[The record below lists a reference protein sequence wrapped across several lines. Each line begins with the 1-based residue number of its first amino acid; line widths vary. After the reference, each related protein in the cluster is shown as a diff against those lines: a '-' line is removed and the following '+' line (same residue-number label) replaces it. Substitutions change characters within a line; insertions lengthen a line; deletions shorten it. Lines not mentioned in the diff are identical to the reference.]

1 VPGEGSPTASILFI
15 GEGPGAT
22 EDKQGRPF
30 VGRAGKLLD
39 ELLAAVTLKRED
51 VFITNVVKCRP
62 PENRDPQPDEVEA
75 CRPYL
80 EAQIELINP
89 RVIVTLGRHSL
100 LRFFPEGRISKDHGR
115 MFRWNDRIL
124 YPLYHPAAGL
134 RSSTVMQAIREDV
147 KRLPEAVIESLRV
160 TSRAR
165 DDQDAGPASPPPE
178 PEQPNSETGGDDQQ
192 QLNLF

>member
-1 VPGEGSPTASILFI
+1 MPGEGSPTASILFI

-39 ELLAAVTLKRED
+39 ELLAAVPLKRED

-75 CRPYL
+75 CRPYM

-147 KRLPEAVIESLRV
+147 KRLPEAVIESLRI
-160 TSRAR
+160 TGSSR
-165 DDQDAGPASPPPE
+165 DDQDSGPASPPPE
-178 PEQPNSETGGDDQQ
+178 PEQPDRETGGDDQQ